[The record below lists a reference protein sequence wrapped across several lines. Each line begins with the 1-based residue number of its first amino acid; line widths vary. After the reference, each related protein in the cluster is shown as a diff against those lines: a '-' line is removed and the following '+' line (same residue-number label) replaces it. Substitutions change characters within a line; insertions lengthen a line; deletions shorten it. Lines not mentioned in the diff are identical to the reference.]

1 MIRLGTTERSYPW
14 GVLRST
20 HASKVKFALAE
31 KSLPWEVE
39 RIRPGDL
46 WRKPPELLAKHPL
59 GKVPWIED
67 EGTLIWDS
75 TVILEYLEERYPKP
89 RLLPEDTR
97 ARADV
102 RMVTRFVDEA
112 ILGGDLPAIWMPWW
126 SKEEDRDARAME
138 EGRRRLR
145 QRALPW
151 LETRLADGR
160 DWICG
165 KLSMADT
172 GLAAMAMVLQVDGFQ
187 LDEFPALADYL
198 ERIRRRRAYLAIS
211 PKTSLEDSVSA

>member
-1 MIRLGTTERSYPW
+1 MIKLGTTERSYPW

-31 KSLPWEVE
+31 KGLPWEVE

-59 GKVPWIED
+59 GKVPWVED
-67 EGTLIWDS
+67 EGLLLWDS
-75 TVILEYLEERYPKP
+75 SVILEYLEDRYPKP
-89 RLLPEDTR
+89 SLLPAEAK

-102 RMVTRFVDEA
+102 RMVTRYVDEA

-126 SKEEDRDARAME
+126 SKEDDRDEGAME
-138 EGRRRLR
+138 NGRIRLR

-151 LETRLADGR
+151 LESRLADGR
-160 DWICG
+160 EWICG
-165 KLSMADT
+165 KLSMADA
-172 GLAAMAMVLQVDGFQ
+172 GLAAMAMVLQVDDFELG
-187 LDEFPALADYL
+187 EFPALAAYL
-198 ERIRRRRAYLAIS
+198 ERIRSRRAYLAIS
-211 PKTSLEDSVSA
+211 PKTSLENSMRA